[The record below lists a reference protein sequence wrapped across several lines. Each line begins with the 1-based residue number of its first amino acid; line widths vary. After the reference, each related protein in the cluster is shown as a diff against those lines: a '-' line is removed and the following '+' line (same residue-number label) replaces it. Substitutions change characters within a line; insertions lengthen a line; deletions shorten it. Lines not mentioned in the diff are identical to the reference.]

1 MVEARSHK
9 PMTDEETMR
18 KTLEQN
24 PTLIDYFTIIGFENA
39 QLRRL
44 IYELKHEVSP
54 ATKTN
59 ECKLGKRR
67 AFARQRQEFLAERY
81 SWRAKCRI

>member
-1 MVEARSHK
+1 
-9 PMTDEETMR
+9 MR
-18 KTLEQN
+18 KTLEEN

-54 ATKTN
+54 ATQTN
-59 ECKLGKRR
+59 K
-67 AFARQRQEFLAERY
+67 Y
-81 SWRAKCRI
+81 V